1 MPPAQ
6 PIRIAII
13 GAGTVGSQV
22 VDLLRTQAADL
33 KMRVGAPLELIGVG
47 VKDLTKPR
55 AGIDKNLL
63 TDDIEGLIEKKP
75 DVLIELMG
83 TIEPARTYILQ
94 AIANGSSVI
103 SANKALLAKDGATLH
118 KAAEAAE
125 VDLYYE
131 ASVAGAIPLLRP
143 LRESLVGDDVEKI
156 LGIVNGT
163 TNYILTKMDELG
175 ESFEDALKSAQ
186 ELGYAE
192 ADPTADLMGHDAASK
207 AAILAQLAFHT
218 RVTVDDV
225 YCEGIKEIT
234 KQDVQAAKQMGFV
247 IKLLAVAE
255 KTDDN
260 SVVVRVHPTMIPR
273 SHPLASVRE
282 AFNAVFVQAKSA
294 GSLMFYGQGAGGAP
308 TASAVLGDLV
318 MVGRNRVAQRRGP
331 GESVYADLEIK
342 SIDNALTSYYVNL
355 EVADQPGVLA
365 EISSLF
371 AKHQVSI
378 QTVRQDG
385 LGKDANLI
393 IRTHRA
399 KELDLASVLKDLKQ
413 LSAVKKIDGV
423 MRVEGDEAS

>member
-1 MPPAQ
+1 MANAQ
-6 PIRIAII
+6 PIRVAII
-13 GAGTVGSQV
+13 GAGTVGSHV
-22 VDLLRTQAADL
+22 VELIKSQAADL
-33 KMRVGAPLELIGVG
+33 KMRIGADLELIGVG
-47 VKDLTKPR
+47 VKDISKNRP
-55 AGIDKNLL
+55 GIEKNLI
-63 TDDIEGLIEKKP
+63 TDDISGLIDKKP

-94 AIANGSSVI
+94 AIKNGSSVI

-118 KAAEAAE
+118 KAAEAAG

-143 LRESLVGDDVEKI
+143 LRESLVGDDVVKI

-186 ELGYAE
+186 ALGYAE
-192 ADPTADLMGHDAASK
+192 TDPTADVMGHDAASK

-225 YCEGIKEIT
+225 YCEGITNIS

-255 KTDDN
+255 KIDSN
-260 SVVVRVHPTMIPR
+260 SIVVRVHPAMVPR

-282 AFNAVFVQAKSA
+282 AFNAVFVQAKAA
-294 GSLMFYGQGAGGAP
+294 GSLMFYGRGAGGAP

-318 MVGRNRVAQRRGP
+318 MVGRNRVAKKRGP
-331 GESVYADLEIK
+331 GESVYADFAIK
-342 SIDNALTSYYVNL
+342 SIADALTSYYVNL

-365 EISSLF
+365 EISSVF
-371 AKHQVSI
+371 AKHEVSI

-385 LGKDANLI
+385 LGTDANLI
-393 IRTHRA
+393 IRTHQA
-399 KELDLASVLKDLKQ
+399 KESALASVLNSLRQ

-423 MRVEGDEAS
+423 MRVEGDESS